1 MKSLFLIPARGG
13 SKGIPGKNIKL
24 LNGKPL
30 IYYSIDIAR
39 FFSEDDCI
47 CVSTDSDEIIDT
59 VEAYGLNVLFK
70 RPYELATDAAE
81 TRDVILHALDWY
93 ESNGKVFDS
102 IVLLQP
108 TSPFR
113 LKTHIGEALNLFSEN
128 VDMVVSVSTIA
139 SNVYSTYFKQTEGEY
154 ISRLLQS
161 KSDGERRQDSP
172 KVYKLNGSIYIIS
185 VDSIRKKKIS
195 EFSRVKKIVMESNY
209 SIDIDEPVDW
219 EWCEFLLA
227 KGLVNFDSKS

>member
-30 IYYSIDIAR
+30 IYYSIDSAR
-39 FFSEDDCI
+39 LFSDDDCI
-47 CVSTDSDEIIDT
+47 CVSTDSDEIIDA

-70 RPYELATDAAE
+70 RPNELASDTAGTHE
-81 TRDVILHALDWY
+81 VILHALDWY
-93 ESNGKVFDS
+93 ESKGKVFDR

-113 LKTHIGEALNLFSEN
+113 LKTHIKEAFNLFSEEI
-128 VDMVVSVSTIA
+128 DMVVSVSTLS
-139 SNVYSTYFKQTEGEY
+139 SNIYSTYFKQLEGEY
-154 ISRLLQS
+154 ISKLFPS
-161 KSDGERRQDSP
+161 KNEGERRQDSP
-172 KVYKLNGSIYIIS
+172 KTYKLNGSIYVINVS
-185 VDSIRKKKIS
+185 SIRKKKIS
-195 EFSRVKKIVMESNY
+195 EFSRVKKVVMDSIY
-209 SIDIDEPVDW
+209 SVDIDEPVDW

-227 KGLVNFDSKS
+227 KGLVDFESKS